1 VNKIVLGSLSL
12 CVWALGAVASGC
24 AGSSEPAQSGGVSTP
39 PDGDKPEGPTP
50 DPSAQA
56 CQTADDCIVVEI
68 ACCDHCNGGKAEA
81 FNKARA
87 DEYRPKNCEGTA
99 CTRRGC
105 GNAVAVCSNNLCKVE
120 IQPL

>member
-1 VNKIVLGSLSL
+1 MNKPVLGSLASCL
-12 CVWALGAVASGC
+12 WALALLACSTSPPPDAPNG
-24 AGSSEPAQSGGVSTP
+24 TP
-39 PDGDKPEGPTP
+39 PGGGQSP
-50 DPSAQA
+50 DPARA
-56 CQTADDCIVVEI
+56 CQTVADCVVVET